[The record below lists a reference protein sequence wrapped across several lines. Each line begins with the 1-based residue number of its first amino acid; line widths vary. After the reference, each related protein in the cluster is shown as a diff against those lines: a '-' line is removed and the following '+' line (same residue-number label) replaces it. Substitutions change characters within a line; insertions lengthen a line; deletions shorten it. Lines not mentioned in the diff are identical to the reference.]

1 MPNQPYYILMTTTR
15 IKPTRSFPDEFLDQY
30 RLMGDPPAD
39 AVIAT
44 LVAEGG
50 REGVGAFMRWLADAQ
65 AVDLSTQH
73 PAVQQF
79 FVDHS
84 DLPAWA
90 DRARMQRGMAFFQKH
105 AGAIGLVLGT
115 LSLPYTYLGANGV
128 QVLWL
133 TERIKNDTARRL
145 QETGAWV
152 FAVNDPKQ
160 WTSPTRRTAPAP
172 LLVKERGI
180 AAIASTLKV
189 RLIHAASR
197 WFARHTGRWNEAWG
211 TPICQEDMVGTIG
224 AFGYIVLRGL
234 RKLGVSMTEQEE
246 EDYLH
251 HTNVVGYFNGVAEEL
266 LPQNLR
272 EAYTLDKQI
281 ARRQFAPT
289 EAGKGLTKSLLNA
302 IVEIS
307 GNPQARNLAAAQM
320 RFFLGDNHAD
330 ALGIPAVPLE
340 QSLVN
345 VISRLSI
352 FPKLVSL
359 PRIDVRSVL

>member
-1 MPNQPYYILMTTTR
+1 MTTTR

-30 RLMGDPPAD
+30 RQQGDPPAD

-50 REGVGAFMRWLADAQ
+50 REGVGQFMRWLADNQ
-65 AVDLSTQH
+65 AVDLSSQH
-73 PAVQQF
+73 LAVQQF
-79 FVDHS
+79 FADHS
-84 DLPAWA
+84 ALPTWA
-90 DRARMQRGMAFFQKH
+90 DRAQMQRGMAFFQKH
-105 AGAIGLVLGT
+105 MGAIGLVLGT

-145 QETGAWV
+145 QETGEWL
-152 FAVNDPKQ
+152 FAVNNPKQ
-160 WTSPTRRTAPAP
+160 WKGQWAEGA
-172 LLVKERGI
+172 
-180 AAIASTLKV
+180 TLKI

-197 WFARHTGRWNEAWG
+197 WFAGHTGRWNEAWG

-234 RKLGVSMTEQEE
+234 RKMGVSMTIQEE

-251 HTNVVGYFNGVAEEL
+251 HINVVGYFNGVAEEL

-272 EAYTLDKQI
+272 EAYVLDKQI

-302 IVEIS
+302 IEEIS

-340 QSLVN
+340 QSVVN
-345 VISRLSI
+345 VVSYRAMPYAVDVALSGLNLN
-352 FPKLVSL
+352 FGKALKVGPPMRAKSL
-359 PRIDVRSVL
+359 A